1 MHGWMDGWMD
11 GRMDDDDD
19 DDRVSTNKGLFSEN
33 RRFRLPTTTG
43 LVPLLLNCHLL
54 VRKTRS
60 KNVYILNSQKNIFKK
75 N

>member
-1 MHGWMDGWMD
+1 MDGWMD

-43 LVPLLLNCHLL
+43 LVPLVKLP
-54 VRKTRS
+54 S
-60 KNVYILNSQKNIFKK
+60 FSEKNKV
-75 N
+75 